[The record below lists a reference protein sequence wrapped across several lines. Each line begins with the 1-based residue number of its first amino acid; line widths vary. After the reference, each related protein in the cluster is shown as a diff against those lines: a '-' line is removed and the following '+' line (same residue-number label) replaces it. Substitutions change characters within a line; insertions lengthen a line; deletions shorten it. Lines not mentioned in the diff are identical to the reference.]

1 MQYPED
7 PRRFAAPGGI
17 PAQRHRAWHVL
28 GGLLVLAPVVLSVG
42 VHNHLVSQREAVDA
56 AWAQVESQYQ
66 RRGDLV
72 PALARTIQRY
82 LRHESDTLVGV
93 VRARAEATAR
103 LERAAADLAAAQEA
117 SARELRE
124 RDGRPPRADADL
136 ERFARSQERVGLGLQ
151 RLLAV
156 AEAHPTLRSGDQ
168 FLELQAQL
176 EGTENRINVA
186 RMRFNDAVRA
196 YNAAIEKLPARLIA
210 TAQGYE
216 RRAYFHADAG
226 ARIAPPIV
234 LD

>member
-1 MQYPED
+1 MQYPDD

-17 PAQRHRAWHVL
+17 PTRPHRAGQAL
-28 GGLLVLAPVVLSVG
+28 GGLLVLAPVVLSLVL
-42 VHNHLVSQREAVDA
+42 HNHLVAQREAVDG

-66 RRGDLV
+66 RRADLV
-72 PALARTIQRY
+72 PALTRTIQRY

-103 LERAAADLAAAQEA
+103 LERAAADLAAAQAA
-117 SARELRE
+117 SARELGE
-124 RDGRPPRADADL
+124 RAGRPPQAEAEL
-136 ERFARSQERVGLGLQ
+136 ERFARSQEGVGLGLQ

-186 RMRFNDAVRA
+186 RMRFNEAVRA

-210 TAQGYE
+210 SAQGYE
-216 RRAYFHADAG
+216 RRAYFRADDG
-226 ARIAPPIV
+226 ARGAPQIA